1 MTEEIPTKSSTE
13 DQPLPTP
20 THEGYVAWVSFDLHV
35 SGWNKLISNF
45 ITEIIYTSTLNDLL
59 WHLDD
64 FVLFV
69 QQKLKPEKDL
79 VRNVVMVVV
88 GAKTHTDI
96 LQEI

>member
-1 MTEEIPTKSSTE
+1 MHAYIITLSTPI
-13 DQPLPTP
+13 QHPS
-20 THEGYVAWVSFDLHV
+20 VVWVPFDLHV

-69 QQKLKPEKDL
+69 QQKLKPGKDL

-88 GAKTHTDI
+88 EAKTHMDI